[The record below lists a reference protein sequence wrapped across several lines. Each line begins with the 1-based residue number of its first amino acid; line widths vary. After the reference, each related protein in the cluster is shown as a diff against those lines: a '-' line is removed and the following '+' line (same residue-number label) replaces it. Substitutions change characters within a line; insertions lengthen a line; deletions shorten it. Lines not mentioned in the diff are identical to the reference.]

1 MNWFM
6 ELSHLTDSSGIAVQ
20 PLNYDSDFED
30 EDTLREQFVVEATQA
45 AVGEVRN
52 NMYVTRD

>member
-1 MNWFM
+1 M
-6 ELSHLTDSSGIAVQ
+6 ELSHLTDNSGIAVQ

-45 AVGEVRN
+45 AVGEVRKS
-52 NMYVTRD
+52 MYVTRD